1 MHAVVRRIPSRNQL
15 STVDV
20 LVRTEFL
27 RELLRLRAET
37 NGDSPE
43 SYASR
48 VLNPEVSES
57 ANPLD
62 RDERTGTLPPAN

>member
-1 MHAVVRRIPSRNQL
+1 MNAVVRRIPSRNQL

-43 SYASR
+43 SHASR